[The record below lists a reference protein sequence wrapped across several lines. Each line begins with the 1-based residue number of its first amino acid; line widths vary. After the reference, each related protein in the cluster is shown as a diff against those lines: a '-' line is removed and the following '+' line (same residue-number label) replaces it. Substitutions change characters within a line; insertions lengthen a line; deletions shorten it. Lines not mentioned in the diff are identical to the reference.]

1 MINDIT
7 FVVLKLVVSVC
18 AILVT
23 VYVIPFLKSK
33 VADKQWQD
41 LLDIVEKSVLAAE
54 QTIGAKNGT
63 IKKSEVMAF
72 VMDYISDKGLNLT
85 KELVDQLVEAAV
97 YKMNNGGI
105 SQW

>member
-23 VYVIPFLKSK
+23 IYVIPFLKSK

-85 KELVDQLVEAAV
+85 KELIDQLVEAAV

>member
-33 VADKQWQD
+33 VDDKQWND

>member
-7 FVVLKLVVSVC
+7 FVVLKLVVSAC

-23 VYVIPFLKSK
+23 IYVIPFLKSK
-33 VADKQWQD
+33 VDDKQWND

-85 KELVDQLVEAAV
+85 KELIDQLVEAAV

>member
-23 VYVIPFLKSK
+23 IYVIPFLKSK
-33 VADKQWQD
+33 VDDKQWND

>member
-23 VYVIPFLKSK
+23 IYVIPFLKSK
-33 VADKQWQD
+33 VDDKQWND

-72 VMDYISDKGLNLT
+72 VMDYVSDKGLNLT
-85 KELVDQLVEAAV
+85 KELIDQLVEAAV

>member
-33 VADKQWQD
+33 VDDKQWND

-85 KELVDQLVEAAV
+85 KELIDQLVEAAV

>member
-23 VYVIPFLKSK
+23 IYVIPFLKSK
-33 VADKQWQD
+33 VDEKQWKD
-41 LLDIVEKSVLAAE
+41 LLDIVEKSVHAAE
-54 QTIGAKNGT
+54 QTIGAKNGV
-63 IKKSEVMAF
+63 IKKSEVMDF
-72 VMDYISDKGLNLT
+72 VIQYVSDKGLNLT
-85 KELVDQLVEAAV
+85 KELIDQLVEAAV